1 MFKVRFLF
9 DTRLL
14 FNWKERACEPAA
26 TIESEGSDR
35 EMSYFVLFEISIL
48 KLSEAEVVGGVGAIT
63 KR

>member
-14 FNWKERACEPAA
+14 FNWIERACELAA
-26 TIESEGSDR
+26 TIEIEGRFER
-35 EMSYFVLFEISIL
+35 EMSYFVLFEISIP
-48 KLSEAEVVGGVGAIT
+48 KLSEVGGVGAIQ